1 MRLLLKILAFIVL
14 LSSFFILYDRY
25 DLRQPIAFEALQQID
40 PLPKTKEFIADGKLV
55 DAEEYLTFF
64 MPYPYMKNNLEAKN
78 MLLDIKLKRSSPK
91 YKNEKILEGIMT
103 GKSDELA
110 GQISAGVS
118 DLFLFGDLRDLTI
131 EGYHHLSNQKV
142 DNVLVA
148 LSSIGVVASASTFL
162 SLGTSLP
169 AKGSVSFLKFA
180 KKSGKLPKWLGIY
193 LIKSA
198 KELKHSKELKGIK
211 TLFNELT
218 IMIKSAGANAGLKL
232 LQNTKGIKSLKASSA
247 FAKTYGK
254 NSTALLTILGKDALK
269 YEKGLNKEAFTYA
282 ATFGKAGV
290 KRMRKL
296 GEKGFLK
303 SLKAP
308 IKVSRLAKIFDKNSL
323 ALLKQ
328 IPDSL
333 FYLLGFVALMILV

>member
-1 MRLLLKILAFIVL
+1 MRLFIKLTAFVMLLV
-14 LSSFFILYDRY
+14 SFFILYDRY
-25 DLRQPIAFEALQQID
+25 DMRQPIAFEALQQID
-40 PLPKTKEFIADGKLV
+40 PLPKTKEFITQGKLV
-55 DAEEYLTFF
+55 DAEEYLSFF
-64 MPYPYMKNNLEAKN
+64 IPYPYMQNNLKAKSL
-78 MLLDIKLKRSSPK
+78 LLDIKLKRSSPE
-91 YKNEKILEGIMT
+91 YKKEKILEGIMT
-103 GKSDELA
+103 GKSDELE

-118 DLFLFGDLRDLTI
+118 DLFLFGDLRDLVI

-148 LSSIGVVASASTFL
+148 LSSIGVVASASTFM
-162 SLGTSLP
+162 SAGASMP
-169 AKGSVSFLKFA
+169 AKGSLSFLKFA
-180 KKSGKLPKWLGIY
+180 KKTGKLPKWLGKY

-232 LQNTKGIKSLKASSA
+232 LQNTKGIKSLKASST

-269 YEKGLNKEAFTYA
+269 YQKGLSKEAFTYA
-282 ATFGKAGV
+282 STFGKIGV
-290 KRMRKL
+290 KRMRRL
-296 GEKGFLK
+296 GGKGFLK

-308 IKVSRLAKIFDKNSL
+308 VKISRLAKVFDKNSL
-323 ALLKQ
+323 RLLKQ
-328 IPDSL
+328 IPDSV
-333 FYLLGFVALMILV
+333 FYLLGFVAIMILL